1 VFIKLRPDFLEYTK
15 GAYIM
20 ADNFDSQFEDEDLD
34 EDFDEN
40 PVEEDEDFEEDFDDD
55 FDQDFDDDD
64 QDFEEDQ
71 EEDDF
76 EEENDFEEESSDDSG
91 GDDND
96 YDKPVDE
103 GDVVEVEIDDLGS
116 KGDGIARI
124 DGFVIFV
131 PGGEVGESYDV
142 EVTSVGR
149 KFAFAEIQD

>member
-1 VFIKLRPDFLEYTK
+1 MFIKLRPDLQDTHK

-20 ADNFDSQFEDEDLD
+20 ADNFDSQFDDEDLD

-40 PVEEDEDFEEDFDDD
+40 PVEEDEELEEDFEDD
-55 FDQDFDDDD
+55 FDD
-64 QDFEEDQ
+64 QDFEEE

-76 EEENDFEEESSDDSG
+76 EEDNEFEDDSSDSS

-149 KFAFAEIQD
+149 KFAFAEIQE

>member
-1 VFIKLRPDFLEYTK
+1 MTD
-15 GAYIM
+15 
-20 ADNFDSQFEDEDLD
+20 DFDSQFDDEFEDENPVDDSEDDLD
-34 EDFDEN
+34 EDFEDDEF
-40 PVEEDEDFEEDFDDD
+40 EDDDFQQDDEGFEED
-55 FDQDFDDDD
+55 
-64 QDFEEDQ
+64 
-71 EEDDF
+71 DDF
-76 EEENDFEEESSDDSG
+76 EQEDDSYDDSDDS

-131 PGGEVGESYDV
+131 PGGEVGETYDV

-149 KFAFAEIQD
+149 KFAFAEIPE

>member
-1 VFIKLRPDFLEYTK
+1 
-15 GAYIM
+15 M
-20 ADNFDSQFEDEDLD
+20 ADNFDSQFDDEDLD

-40 PVEEDEDFEEDFDDD
+40 PVEEDEELEEEFDDD
-55 FDQDFDDDD
+55 FDD
-64 QDFEEDQ
+64 QDFEEDK
-71 EEDDF
+71 ELEDD
-76 EEENDFEEESSDDSG
+76 SSDSS

-149 KFAFAEIQD
+149 KFAFAEIQE

>member
-1 VFIKLRPDFLEYTK
+1 MFIKLRPNFQEYTK

-20 ADNFDSQFEDEDLD
+20 ADNFDSQFDDEDLD
-34 EDFDEN
+34 EDFEEN
-40 PVEEDEDFEEDFDDD
+40 LDEEDEDFEEDFDDD
-55 FDQDFDDDD
+55 FDDQDFDDDD

-71 EEDDF
+71 EEDG
-76 EEENDFEEESSDDSG
+76 FEEESSDDSG

-149 KFAFAEIQD
+149 KFAFAEIQE